1 MIQQATQQDIP
12 QLSKLLQYIC
22 DLHSKIRP
30 DLFAAGKSK
39 YNEQQLL
46 ELLQDSSRPIF
57 VYRNEEGLAVG
68 YIFCAVKLWQGEGF
82 VSQKSLYIDDLCVDQ
97 QYQHKGIGKALFNH
111 ARNYAK
117 EIKCHNITL
126 NVWQGNDSAIKF
138 YKDLGLSVQRTFLEE
153 IL

>member
-97 QYQHKGIGKALFNH
+97 QYQHQGIGKALFNH

-117 EIKCHNITL
+117 EIQCHNITL

-138 YKDLGLSVQRTFLEE
+138 YQNLGLSVQRTFLEE

>member
-22 DLHSKIRP
+22 DLHAKIRP

-57 VYRNEEGLAVG
+57 VYRNYCYHISGQFRL
-68 YIFCAVKLWQGEGF
+68 
-82 VSQKSLYIDDLCVDQ
+82 VSIC
-97 QYQHKGIGKALFNH
+97 
-111 ARNYAK
+111 R
-117 EIKCHNITL
+117 
-126 NVWQGNDSAIKF
+126 
-138 YKDLGLSVQRTFLEE
+138 
-153 IL
+153 

>member
-30 DLFAAGKSK
+30 DLFATGKSK

-97 QYQHKGIGKALFNH
+97 QYQHQGIGKALFNH

-138 YKDLGLSVQRTFLEE
+138 YQNLGLSVQRTFLEE

>member
-46 ELLQDSSRPIF
+46 ELLQASSRPIF
-57 VYRNEEGLAVG
+57 VSRTEDGLAVG
-68 YIFCAVKLWQGEGF
+68 YIFCAVTLWQGEGF
-82 VSQKSLYIDDLCVDQ
+82 VPQKSLYIDDLCVDQ
-97 QYQHKGIGKALFNH
+97 QYQHQGIGKALFNY

-117 EIKCHNITL
+117 EIQCHNITL

-138 YKDLGLSVQRTFLEE
+138 YQDLGLSVQRTFLEE